1 MVNDPEQTGKSG
13 RQWLVIPP
21 EPGDREAIGMLSERR
36 VRRWA
41 LVLDARGI
49 PCRIESTGLGWQLLV
64 PERYHGAA
72 RRELQLFE
80 EENRGWPPPDT
91 EVRGSP
97 GSTLATLSVLL
108 LLATFHNLTHLDLP
122 LFGHHSPDWVELGKA
137 QAGRIVDGE
146 WWRLV
151 TALTLHADWLHL
163 VSNLAI
169 GGIFIVWLCRD
180 LGSGLAWSLLLG
192 SGIAGNLV
200 NALLQPAGHSSVGAS
215 TALFGALG
223 IFAAL
228 GVVRKRRN
236 RRRRW
241 LLPVAAALALLAL
254 LGTEGKNTDLGA
266 HLFGFVSGFGLGLAA
281 EVLVQRHG
289 PPGRVLNALL
299 ALLCVVVVTASWWAA
314 LACGGR

>member
-1 MVNDPEQTGKSG
+1 MGNLPEQNGESG
-13 RQWLVIPP
+13 REWLAIPP
-21 EPGDREAIGMLSERR
+21 EPGDREAVGILSERR

-49 PCRIESTGLGWQLLV
+49 PCRIESYGLGWQLLV
-64 PERYHGAA
+64 PKGYLAA
-72 RRELQLFE
+72 ACRELKLFE
-80 EENRGWPPPDT
+80 EENRGWPPSEAEDRPST
-91 EVRGSP
+91 

-108 LLATFHNLTHLDLP
+108 ILATFHNLIRLDLT
-122 LFGHHSPDWVELGKA
+122 LFGHHSPDWLELGKA
-137 QAGRIVDGE
+137 QAGRILDGE

-163 VSNLAI
+163 LSNLAI

-180 LGSGLAWSLLLG
+180 LGSGLAWTLLLG
-192 SGIAGNLV
+192 SGIIGNLV
-200 NALLQPAGHSSVGAS
+200 NALVQPPGHSSVGAS

-228 GVVRKRRN
+228 SVMRQRRN
-236 RRRRW
+236 KRRRW

-266 HLFGFVSGFGLGLAA
+266 HLFGAASGFGLGMIAEFLAG
-281 EVLVQRHG
+281 RCGH
-289 PPGRVLNALL
+289 PGRTLNTLL
-299 ALLCVVVVTASWWAA
+299 ALLCVAVVAVSWWAA
-314 LACGGR
+314 LVHGAR